1 MCLLD
6 LLSTI
11 NSMIE
16 VIGIIAGTLTTA
28 SFLPQALRIM
38 KTKHTKDLSLPMY
51 VAFVI
56 GVAFWLVYGIML
68 QSISVIL
75 ANAITLILAG
85 MILFFKLKYG

>member
-1 MCLLD
+1 
-6 LLSTI
+6 
-11 NSMIE
+11 MIE

-56 GVAFWLVYGIML
+56 GVVFWLVYGIML

-75 ANAITLILAG
+75 ANTITLILAG
-85 MILFFKLKYG
+85 MILFFKIKYG

>member
-1 MCLLD
+1 
-6 LLSTI
+6 
-11 NSMIE
+11 MIE

-56 GVAFWLVYGIML
+56 GVAFWLIYGIML

-75 ANAITLILAG
+75 ANSITFIFAGTILV
-85 MILFFKLKYG
+85 FKIKYG

>member
-1 MCLLD
+1 
-6 LLSTI
+6 
-11 NSMIE
+11 MIE

-75 ANAITLILAG
+75 ANAITLVLAG